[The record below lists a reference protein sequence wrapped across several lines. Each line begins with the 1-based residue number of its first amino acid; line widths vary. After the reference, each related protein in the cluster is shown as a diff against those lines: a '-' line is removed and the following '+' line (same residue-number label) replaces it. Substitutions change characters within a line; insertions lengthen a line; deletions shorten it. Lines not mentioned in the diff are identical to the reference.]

1 MIRDYLRIPDVSYRW
16 VYVWQRNL
24 FVWSKL
30 IKSWL
35 VAMVGEPVLY
45 LLAIGF
51 GIGQYIDRLVEGV
64 PYFVFI
70 APGLVAATAMNA
82 ASYETTFGSF
92 TRMNQQ
98 RTFHAI
104 VATPVNMNEV
114 AVGDLM
120 YAATKALAHGIIY
133 MALISGVL
141 AVVYHA
147 APPWWGI
154 VLAVPLLALEGV
166 LFAAM
171 GLLVTAFAKG
181 YDYFSYYLTLVVS
194 VMFFFAGVFFS
205 LESLPPGVRSV
216 GWVMPLTHPV
226 RIMRA
231 LFLGE
236 LRPELW
242 LDLGVMLGF
251 TALFSVLAVNAIRI
265 RLID

>member
-1 MIRDYLRIPDVSYRW
+1 MIRDYLRLPDVSRRW
-16 VYVWQRNL
+16 IYVWQRNL
-24 FVWSKL
+24 FVWSKFM
-30 IKSWL
+30 KSWL

-51 GIGQYIDRLVEGV
+51 GIGQYIDRPVEGV
-64 PYFVFI
+64 AYFVFI

-82 ASYETTFGSF
+82 ASFEATFGSF

-114 AVGDLM
+114 AMGDLM
-120 YAATKALAHGIIY
+120 YAATKALAHGIIFLCL
-133 MALISGVL
+133 MVPVL
-141 AVVYHA
+141 AFVYDA
-147 APPWWGI
+147 APPWWGLL
-154 VLAVPLLALEGV
+154 LAVPLLALEGV

-205 LESLPPGVRSV
+205 LESLPPGVRAV
-216 GWVMPLTHPV
+216 GWAMPLTHPV
-226 RIMRA
+226 RLMRA
-231 LFLGE
+231 LFLGN
-236 LRPELW
+236 LTSELW
-242 LDLGVMLGF
+242 IHLGILVF
-251 TALFSVLAVNAIRI
+251 FAALFTVLAVNAIRI